1 MRSGW
6 ANMMDR
12 ANENTFFTLK
22 DKTRNIIN
30 LVCSENYI
38 TFTWFREKSGVISCN
53 TTLYF
58 VLGHL
63 FCPVNRVFL
72 FIVKFI
78 LIYFPLLV
86 TFRRFCGF
94 PFFLSPRHISENIL
108 LIF

>member
-1 MRSGW
+1 
-6 ANMMDR
+6 MMDR
-12 ANENTFFTLK
+12 ANENTFRFDFIYSFFTLK
-22 DKTRNIIN
+22 DKTRNITN

-38 TFTWFREKSGVISCN
+38 TFTWFRDKSGVISFN

-72 FIVKFI
+72 FIVNFI

-86 TFRRFCGF
+86 TFGKVCGF
-94 PFFLSPRHISENIL
+94 PFFCHHAIFQKIL
-108 LIF
+108 F